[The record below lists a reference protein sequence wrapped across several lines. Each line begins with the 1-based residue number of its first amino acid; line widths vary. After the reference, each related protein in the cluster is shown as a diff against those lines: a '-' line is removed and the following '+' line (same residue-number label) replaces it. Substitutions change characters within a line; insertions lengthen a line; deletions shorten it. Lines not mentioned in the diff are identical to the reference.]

1 MLTLPA
7 VVHDTDALLELA
19 VSAARDAGAFL
30 LDGMS
35 NVRTSV
41 ETKSSPTDMVTEMD
55 RAAERLIVDA
65 IRAARPGDGFLGEE
79 GAAEAGDSGVR
90 WIVDPLDGTTN
101 YLYGFPAFGVS
112 IAVEVDGEVVAGVV
126 NDPLH
131 GETYVAVRGKGA
143 ACNGAPLRVGSP
155 PSLATSLIGT
165 GFAYVPERR
174 HWQAEVLARVLPQV
188 RDIRRAGSA
197 AIDLC
202 WVAAGRLDGFYERGL
217 MHWDYAAGALIASEA
232 GARVGN
238 LDGGPPSSDIVVAG
252 APAIVDR
259 LCEVIKEAEAAL
271 T

>member
-7 VVHDTDALLELA
+7 VVLDADALLELA

-55 RAAERLIVDA
+55 RATERRIVDA
-65 IRAARPGDGFLGEE
+65 IRSARPDDGFLGEE
-79 GAAEAGDSGVR
+79 GAAEAGGSGVR

-112 IAVEVDGEVVAGVV
+112 IAVEVDGEVEAGVV
-126 NDPLH
+126 NDPVH
-131 GETYVAVRGKGA
+131 GELYAARRGKGA
-143 ACNGAPLRVGSP
+143 TCNGTPLRVGSP
-155 PSLATSLIGT
+155 PALATSLIGT

-174 HWQAEVLARVLPQV
+174 QWQAEVLARVLPQV

-202 WVAAGRLDGFYERGL
+202 WVAAGRLDGHYERGL
-217 MHWDYAAGALIASEA
+217 MHWDYAAGALIAAEA
-232 GARVGN
+232 GAWVGD
-238 LDGGPPSSDIVVAG
+238 LHGGPPSTEIVVA
-252 APAIVDR
+252 APPSIAAR
-259 LCEVIKEAEAAL
+259 LCEVIREAEAAVG
-271 T
+271 

>member
-7 VVHDTDALLELA
+7 VVHDTAALLELA
-19 VSAARDAGAFL
+19 VSAARDAGALL
-30 LDGMS
+30 LDGQS
-35 NVRTSV
+35 SVRTSV

-55 RAAERLIVDA
+55 RAAERQIVDT
-65 IRAARPGDGFLGEE
+65 IRAVRPQDGFLGEE

-112 IAVEVDGEVVAGVV
+112 IGVEVDGEIAAGVV

-131 GETYVAVRGKGA
+131 GEVYAAARGRGA
-143 ACNGAPLRVGSP
+143 TCNDTPLRVGSP
-155 PSLATSLIGT
+155 PALATSLIGT

-174 HWQAEVLARVLPQV
+174 EWQAEVLARVLPQV

-202 WVAAGRLDGFYERGL
+202 WVAAGRLDAFYERGL
-217 MHWDYAAGALIASEA
+217 MHWDYAAGALIATEA
-232 GARVGN
+232 GAWVGN
-238 LDGGPPSSDIVVAG
+238 LDGGPPSSDIVVA
-252 APAIVDR
+252 APPSIAEHLRD
-259 LCEVIKEAEAAL
+259 VIRDAEAAVG
-271 T
+271 